1 VIVGG
6 TTMEIL
12 MTSLN
17 TKYVHSNLAIRYIRE
32 YCKSLPVKIRI
43 EEYTINQH
51 EDDIVGEIFRKEL
64 DVICFS
70 VYIWNLEQT
79 LRVAE
84 MIKTLRSDITIVLGG
99 PEVTY
104 DSRACLEKNQYIDII
119 IRGEGEATARDLF
132 NTLEQG
138 LDLEEVYGI
147 TFRSEGKIFE
157 NPDRE
162 LIKNL
167 DDIPFPYTESELLN
181 FQNKIVYYE
190 SSRGC
195 PFNCA
200 FCLSSTIRGLRY
212 FSLDRAK
219 SDLKKLLEAKVKQI
233 KFVDRTFN
241 ASKNHAKEIMEF
253 IIENDNRH
261 TNVHFEITAHLV
273 DQEFLDILSKA
284 PVGLFQFEI
293 GVQTTHPETIKA
305 IHRTTNFEQLAE
317 TVRKIDE
324 IGNSHQHLDLIAGL
338 PYEDYETFGKS
349 FDDVYNLKPD
359 KIQLGFLKLL
369 KGSSLRLNADT
380 HEYKFSN
387 YPVYEVFENKYMS
400 FKEFRQLK
408 TIEDLVEKYGNE
420 RRFFHSLEFLIKH
433 YDMRPFKLF
442 EEFAIYWESK
452 DYHNCQHGLKTLYN
466 LLLEFY
472 EFKFSEHADLF
483 RELLKFDYMKSQNGK
498 LLYEG
503 AIDKSFN
510 QAKHNF
516 LQNDEYRAKYLPE
529 YENIPAKKLV
539 NQVTIEKFKYD
550 ILGLIETDYKEINIK
565 DPIYLFSKEG
575 GYLKYEICL
584 VQRINEEFL
593 Q

>member
-1 VIVGG
+1 
-6 TTMEIL
+6 MDIL
-12 MTSLN
+12 LTSLN

-32 YCKSLPVKIRI
+32 YCKSLTANIRI

-51 EDDIVGEIFRKEL
+51 EDDIVGEIFRREP
-64 DVICFS
+64 DAVCFS

-84 MIKTLRSDITIVLGG
+84 MIKSLRPNMTIVLGG

-104 DSRACLEKNQYIDII
+104 DSKKCLEENEFIDVII
-119 IRGEGEATARDLF
+119 KGEGEATAKELF
-132 NTLEQG
+132 DAIEKQTEYN
-138 LDLEEVYGI
+138 DIRGI
-147 TFRSEGKIFE
+147 TFRDNGEIFE
-157 NPDRE
+157 NRDRE
-162 LIKNL
+162 LIKEL
-167 DDIPFPYTESELLN
+167 DEIPFPYTDDEMKL

-212 FSLDRAK
+212 FSLERAK
-219 SDLKKLLEAKVKQI
+219 SDLKKLLDARVKQI

-253 IIENDNRH
+253 IIENDNAH

-293 GVQTTHPETIKA
+293 GVQSTNEDTIKA

-317 TVRKIDE
+317 IVKKIDD

-338 PYEDYETFGKS
+338 PHEDYESFGRS

-369 KGSSLRLNADT
+369 KGSSLRVNADE
-380 HEYKFSN
+380 HEYKFSKH
-387 YPVYEVFENKYMS
+387 PVYEVFENKYMN
-400 FKEFRQLK
+400 FKEFRRLK
-408 TIEDLVEKYGNE
+408 IIEDLVEKYGNE

-433 YDMRPFKLF
+433 YELRPFKLF

-452 DYHNCQHGLKTLYN
+452 EYHNCQHGLKTLYD

-472 EFKFSEHADLF
+472 DNKFDGEYKLFK
-483 RELLKFDYMKSQNGK
+483 ELLKFDYMKSQNGK

-503 AIDKSFN
+503 TIDKSFN
-510 QAKHNF
+510 QLKHNF
-516 LQNDEYRAKYLPE
+516 LQNDAYRNEFLPE
-529 YENIPAKKLV
+529 YMEVPAKKLV
-539 NQVTIEKFKYD
+539 NQVTIEKFNYD
-550 ILGLIETDYKEINIK
+550 ILGLIETEYSKIIRSEQ
-565 DPIYLFSKEG
+565 IYLFSKEG
-575 GYLKYEICL
+575 GYLKYQICK
-584 VQRINEEFL
+584 VQSINKEFL